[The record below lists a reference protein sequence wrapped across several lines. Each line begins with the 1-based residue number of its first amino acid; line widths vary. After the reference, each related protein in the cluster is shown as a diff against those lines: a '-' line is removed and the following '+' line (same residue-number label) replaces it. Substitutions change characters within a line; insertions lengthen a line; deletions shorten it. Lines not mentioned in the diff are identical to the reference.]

1 MKNLLSTAKQILVE
15 GAQTLYDDR
24 RADIE
29 FDLTEYQDHYQNLGN
44 IIFQI
49 DSYKTLGDILN
60 DMENDNLSEL
70 GYWAGDED
78 VIEEFLKAIEE
89 SK

>member
-70 GYWAGDED
+70 G
-78 VIEEFLKAIEE
+78 
-89 SK
+89 

>member
-1 MKNLLSTAKQILVE
+1 MGNLLSTAKQILVE
-15 GAQTLYDDR
+15 GAQIIYNDR
-24 RADIE
+24 RTDLE
-29 FDLTEYQDHYQNLGN
+29 VDLTDYQVHYQNLGA

-49 DSYKTLGDILN
+49 DSYKSLGDILN

>member
-1 MKNLLSTAKQILVE
+1 MSNLLSTAKQILIE
-15 GAQTLYDDR
+15 GAQIVYGDR
-24 RADIE
+24 RTDLE
-29 FDLTEYQDHYQNLGN
+29 LDLTDYQAHYQNLGA

-49 DSYKTLGDILN
+49 DSYKSLGDILN

-70 GYWAGDED
+70 GYWGGDED
-78 VIEEFLKAIEE
+78 VVEEFLKAIEE

>member
-1 MKNLLSTAKQILVE
+1 MSLGAMIAKSRTDARLTVDELAKLTNIPTTLL
-15 GAQTLYDDR
+15 R
-24 RADIE
+24 
-29 FDLTEYQDHYQNLGN
+29 
-44 IIFQI
+44 
-49 DSYKTLGDILN
+49 

>member
-1 MKNLLSTAKQILVE
+1 MKSFASKRLCNLL
-15 GAQTLYDDR
+15 
-24 RADIE
+24 
-29 FDLTEYQDHYQNLGN
+29 

-49 DSYKTLGDILN
+49 DSYKSLGDILN
-60 DMENDNLSEL
+60 DIENDNLSEL

>member
-1 MKNLLSTAKQILVE
+1 MKNLLSTAKQILIE
-15 GAQTLYDDR
+15 GAQIVYGDR
-24 RADIE
+24 RTDLE
-29 FDLTEYQDHYQNLGN
+29 LDLTDYQAHYQNLGA

-49 DSYKTLGDILN
+49 DSYKSLGDILN

-70 GYWAGDED
+70 GYWGGDED
-78 VIEEFLKAIEE
+78 VVEEFLKAIEE

>member
-1 MKNLLSTAKQILVE
+1 MRNLLSTAKQILVE
-15 GAQTLYDDR
+15 GAQAIYDAR
-24 RADIE
+24 RDELE
-29 FDLTEYQDHYQNLGN
+29 FKFSDYRAHYQNLGA

-49 DSYKTLGDILN
+49 DSYKSLGDILN

-70 GYWAGDED
+70 GYWGGDEE

>member
-15 GAQTLYDDR
+15 GAQTIYDDR
-24 RADIE
+24 RSDID
-29 FDLTEYQDHYQNLGN
+29 FDLAEYQQHYQNLGA

-70 GYWAGDED
+70 GYWGGDED
-78 VIEEFLKAIEE
+78 VVEEFLKAIEE

>member
-15 GAQTLYDDR
+15 GAQTIYDDR

>member
-15 GAQTLYDDR
+15 GAQILYDDR
-24 RADIE
+24 RADIDFE
-29 FDLTEYQDHYQNLGN
+29 LIEYQQHYQNLGA

-49 DSYKTLGDILN
+49 DSYKSLGDILN

-70 GYWAGDED
+70 GYYAGDED
-78 VIEEFLKAIEE
+78 VVEEFLKAVEKI
-89 SK
+89 K

>member
-15 GAQTLYDDR
+15 GAQTIYDDR
-24 RADIE
+24 RADID
-29 FDLTEYQDHYQNLGN
+29 FNLTGYLYHYHNLGA

-70 GYWAGDED
+70 GYWGGDEYT
-78 VIEEFLKAIEE
+78 IEEFLKAIEE

>member
-15 GAQTLYDDR
+15 GAQTIYDDR
-24 RADIE
+24 RLDIDFE
-29 FDLTEYQDHYQNLGN
+29 LIEYQQHYQNLGN